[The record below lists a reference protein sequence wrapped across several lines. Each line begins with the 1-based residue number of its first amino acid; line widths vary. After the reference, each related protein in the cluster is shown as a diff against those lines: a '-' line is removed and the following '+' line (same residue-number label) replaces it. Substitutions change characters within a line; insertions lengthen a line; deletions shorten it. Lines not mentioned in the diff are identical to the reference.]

1 MSAYTKIP
9 QSKIAATVGKPI
21 AGYLGQISETG
32 NKALNY
38 VEFLISDT
46 RQKSFILKKEI
57 LEVQAEA
64 LKEATA
70 LEREATR
77 RTNEVLSEKATTAYD
92 AFLNKITPDLNPETE
107 GSAKG
112 RVTVDISP
120 AVQELHW
127 KAQKLLDQAAGRV
140 ADLAAESIRLS
151 DTALKIADT
160 TLGTVETSI
169 GTVLKYAK
177 TFQSLIKI
185 IRVPLTALKA
195 AIKIIKA
202 IPLPQRYLVV
212 SFTILQSDLLDKME
226 QIIAQAEEEVRAI
239 EAILANVTATL
250 QPLQYRIQRI
260 RAMIAALKT
269 DNLLLRADGKDLSIL
284 DQAGLY
290 DKDSGDSLFD
300 KIQDGQSGGGSCC
313 PYGNIGDVD
322 LNSPYI
328 GNQIQTANPGDYIHC
343 PGHISGS
350 YVEDYYKWQVEKPLY
365 PQGRPEDEGWS
376 RYPDRPNDRIQDPNE
391 KLWRLSLLETGGRIY
406 GGFDSGIDEVPRQDW
421 DEFFKTINQ
430 FKSIQAG
437 VGNKSD
443 KEGEVINYDP
453 LTGFR
458 FDRNILLLDE
468 HNFDQK
474 PGILRPSSW
483 DALEA
488 AALNKL
494 RNLPLSDQLRNYL
507 MDLWQT
513 SAAEE
518 AGTSTLTSD
527 AVAYRAA
534 NGELYYLRVIE
545 DTHSP
550 KVAVRRYVEVRDEGN
565 TVIIEGT
572 KTFSLNKDILIEE
585 MKIQLDQLT
594 R

>member
-1 MSAYTKIP
+1 MPAYTKIP

-21 AGYLGQISETG
+21 AKYLGQISENG
-32 NKALNY
+32 NEALDY

-46 RQKSFILKKEI
+46 RQKSSIIKKRI

-70 LEREATR
+70 LEREATKR
-77 RTNEVLSEKATTAYD
+77 ANKVLSEKATTAYD
-92 AFLNKITPDLNPETE
+92 SFLNKTLP
-107 GSAKG
+107 GYSKG
-112 RVTVDISP
+112 RVDVDVSP
-120 AVQELHW
+120 AVQELHR
-127 KAQKLLDQAAGRV
+127 KVQKLLDQAAGRV

-151 DTALKIADT
+151 DTTLKVADT
-160 TLGTVETSI
+160 TLGIVESSI
-169 GTVLKYAK
+169 GTILKYVK
-177 TFQSLIKI
+177 TFRSLIKI
-185 IRVPLTALKA
+185 IRAPLTALKA

-212 SFTILQSDLLDKME
+212 SFTILESDLLEMME
-226 QIIAQAEEEVRAI
+226 QLIAQAEEEVRAI
-239 EAILANVTATL
+239 EAILSNIIATL

-269 DNLLLRADGKDLSIL
+269 DNLFLRADDKDLSIL

-313 PYGNIGDVD
+313 PFGNIGDVD

-343 PGHISGS
+343 PGHVSGS
-350 YVEDYYKWQVEKPLY
+350 YVEDYYKWQVEKPPY

-376 RYPDRPNDRIQDPNE
+376 RYPDRPNDRVQDPNE
-391 KLWRLSLLETGGRIY
+391 KLWRLSLLETEGRIY
-406 GGFDSGIDEVPRQDW
+406 GGFDSNIDEVPRQDW
-421 DEFFKTINQ
+421 DEFFKTIDQ

-518 AGTSTLTSD
+518 AGTSTLTND

-534 NGELYYLRVIE
+534 NGELYYLRVVE

>member
-21 AGYLGQISETG
+21 AKYLGQISETG
-32 NKALNY
+32 NKALDY

-46 RQKSFILKKEI
+46 RQKSSIIKKEI
-57 LEVQAEA
+57 LEIQAEA

-70 LEREATR
+70 LEREATKR
-77 RTNEVLSEKATTAYD
+77 ANKVLSEKATTAYD
-92 AFLNKITPDLNPETE
+92 SFLNKTLPGHN
-107 GSAKG
+107 KG
-112 RVTVDISP
+112 RVDVDVSP
-120 AVQELHW
+120 TVQELHW

-140 ADLAAESIRLS
+140 ADLTAESIRLS
-151 DTALKIADT
+151 DTALKVADT
-160 TLGTVETSI
+160 TLGIVETSI
-169 GTVLKYAK
+169 GTVLKYVK
-177 TFQSLIKI
+177 TFRSLIKI
-185 IRVPLTALKA
+185 IRVPLITLKA

-202 IPLPQRYLVV
+202 IPLPQRYLIV

-239 EAILANVTATL
+239 EAILANVIATL

-269 DNLLLRADGKDLSIL
+269 NNLLLRADDKDLSIL

-313 PYGNIGDVD
+313 PFGNIGDVD
-322 LNSPYI
+322 LNSPYV

-343 PGHISGS
+343 PGHTSGS
-350 YVEDYYKWQVEKPLY
+350 YVEDYYKWQVEKPPY

-391 KLWRLSLLETGGRIY
+391 KLWRLSLLETEGRIY
-406 GGFDSGIDEVPRQDW
+406 GGFDSNIDEVPRQDW
-421 DEFFKTINQ
+421 DEFFKTIDQ

-518 AGTSTLTSD
+518 AGTSTLTND

-534 NGELYYLRVIE
+534 NGELYYLRVVE

>member
-21 AGYLGQISETG
+21 AKYLGQISETG
-32 NKALNY
+32 NKALDY

-46 RQKSFILKKEI
+46 RQKSSIIKKEI
-57 LEVQAEA
+57 LEIQAEA

-70 LEREATR
+70 LEREATKR
-77 RTNEVLSEKATTAYD
+77 ANKVLSEKATTAYD
-92 AFLNKITPDLNPETE
+92 SFLNKTLPGHN
-107 GSAKG
+107 KG
-112 RVTVDISP
+112 RVDVDVSP
-120 AVQELHW
+120 AVQELHQ
-127 KAQKLLDQAAGRV
+127 KVQKLLNQAAGRV

-151 DTALKIADT
+151 DTTLKVADT
-160 TLGTVETSI
+160 TLGIVEMSI
-169 GTVLKYAK
+169 GTILKYVK
-177 TFQSLIKI
+177 TFRSLIKI
-185 IRVPLTALKA
+185 IRAPLTALKA

-212 SFTILQSDLLDKME
+212 SFTILESDLLEMME
-226 QIIAQAEEEVRAI
+226 QLIAQAEEEVRAI
-239 EAILANVTATL
+239 EAILSNVIATL

-269 DNLLLRADGKDLSIL
+269 DNLLLQANDKDLSIL

-313 PYGNIGDVD
+313 PFGNIGDVD
-322 LNSPYI
+322 LNSPYV

-343 PGHISGS
+343 PGHVSGS
-350 YVEDYYKWQVEKPLY
+350 YVEDYYKWQVEKPPY

-391 KLWRLSLLETGGRIY
+391 KLWRLSLLETEGRIY
-406 GGFDSGIDEVPRQDW
+406 GGFDSNIDEVPRQNW
-421 DEFFKTINQ
+421 DEFFKTIDQ

-468 HNFDQK
+468 YNFDQK

-518 AGTSTLTSD
+518 AGTSTLTND

-534 NGELYYLRVIE
+534 NGELYYLRVVE